1 MPAGTRARKGRY
13 TQVLGNTL
21 NEHAGASKASG
32 FKLES
37 LGQLVQ
43 TKAVDSSRSL
53 MHYLVLSAVP

>member
-1 MPAGTRARKGRY
+1 M
-13 TQVLGNTL
+13 